1 MCPAAPDGSRCAA
14 RSVHVET
21 DARLTSPAQLV
32 AALPHWLG
40 FQATESL
47 VVLCLH
53 EPRGRL
59 GLTMRYDLPPVVQ
72 EAQLLGEVLARVRHE
87 DATRVAL
94 VVLTDDPS
102 PGARADLVD
111 ALLTGLAPLSVT
123 EAVLVRG
130 AASGPTSARR
140 SSAALRQAHRSSPV
154 RRPARCGCS
163 RPRRR
168 WPVAPC
174 CPAGR
179 SSKGCSRHRPS
190 WPARVRRSGSS
201 VPGPSSV
208 GPWTT
213 RGSSG
218 SGTGA

>member
-1 MCPAAPDGSRCAA
+1 MSKT
-14 RSVHVET
+14 V
-21 DARLTSPAQLV
+21 ARLTSPAQLV

-72 EAQLLGEVLARVRHE
+72 EAQLVGEVLARVRHE

-130 AASGPTSARR
+130 GRFWSYLCAQEQCCPAAGTPVQSGETSGPVRLL
-140 SSAALRQAHRSSPV
+140 AAETAL
-154 RRPARCGCS
+154 
-163 RPRRR
+163 
-168 WPVAPC
+168 VAPC